1 MLNMLTVMLLYFSV
15 KGASRSK
22 ESVLSGMTK
31 PRSFCSFSCDQL
43 SDPKRRYTYSNAV
56 LEKMKACHSPPPD
69 YNSVVHYSQ
78 PPV

>member
-1 MLNMLTVMLLYFSV
+1 MSLLYYSI

-22 ESVLSGMTK
+22 ESVLSGITK

-43 SDPKRRYTYSNAV
+43 SDSKRRYTYGYAM
-56 LEKMKACHSPPPD
+56 LEKMKASRPPPD

>member
-1 MLNMLTVMLLYFSV
+1 MLLYFSV

-43 SDPKRRYTYSNAV
+43 SDPKRRYTYGNAV

>member
-1 MLNMLTVMLLYFSV
+1 MLRKLTMTLLYYSI

-22 ESVLSGMTK
+22 ESVFSGITK

-43 SDPKRRYTYSNAV
+43 SDSRRRYTYGYAM
-56 LEKMKACHSPPPD
+56 LEKMKASRPPPD